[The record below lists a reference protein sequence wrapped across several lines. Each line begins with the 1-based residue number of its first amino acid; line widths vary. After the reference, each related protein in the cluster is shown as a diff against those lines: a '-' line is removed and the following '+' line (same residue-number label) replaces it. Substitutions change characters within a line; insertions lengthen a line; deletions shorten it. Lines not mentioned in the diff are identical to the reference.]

1 MKYITKTYGKT
12 GKNEKGEQRLL
23 ISYKDNI
30 QKAYEK
36 AQLRF

>member
-1 MKYITKTYGKT
+1 MEKLARMKK
-12 GKNEKGEQRLL
+12 EKQRPPV
-23 ISYKDNI
+23 SYKDNI